1 MLKPVIGGVATAL
14 LYFPPVIAQT
24 QTQQSSSPVLA
35 QTSAPTRSSETVS
48 PLEIQQFAQALK
60 QLKKIEMET
69 QEKIVAALKQE
80 RLSPERFQEIG
91 QQLNNPDLAGT
102 TQITP
107 TEQERFEKAIA
118 KIQTIR
124 QEVATKES
132 RAVSMQG
139 LTEER
144 FNQIGQIINQNPA
157 LKQQLQNSLNSGAL

>member
-14 LYFPPVIAQT
+14 LALPSVVAQT
-24 QTQQSSSPVLA
+24 PVQQLSPQVVS
-35 QTSAPTRSSETVS
+35 QVSTSTRSSDTVS

-69 QEKIVAALKQE
+69 QEKIVQALKDE
-80 RLSPERFQEIG
+80 RLSPERFQEIA
-91 QQLNNPDLAGT
+91 QQRGNPDPSGA

-107 TEQERFEKAIA
+107 KEQERFDKAVA

-124 QEVATKES
+124 QETASKES

-144 FNQIGQIINQNPA
+144 FNQIGQMIDKNPV
-157 LKQQLQNSLNSGAL
+157 LKRQLQNSL